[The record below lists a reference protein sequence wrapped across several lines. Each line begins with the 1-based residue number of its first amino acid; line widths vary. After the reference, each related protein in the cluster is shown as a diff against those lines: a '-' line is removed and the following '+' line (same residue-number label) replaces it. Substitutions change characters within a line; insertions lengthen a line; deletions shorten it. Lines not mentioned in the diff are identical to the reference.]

1 MCGAAWRAGPA
12 RYRKNI
18 SMDVKG
24 YYKTWTSSRCGDDDG
39 VAVQEEEEEK
49 GGEVSKTGYL
59 GFHSRL
65 LGVKTNLLRFPIPH
79 LSERLGQEAH

>member
-39 VAVQEEEEEK
+39 VALQADE
-49 GGEVSKTGYL
+49 EVSRTGCL
-59 GFHSRL
+59 GSHSSL
-65 LGVKTNLLRFPIPH
+65 LGVKTNLFRFPIPH